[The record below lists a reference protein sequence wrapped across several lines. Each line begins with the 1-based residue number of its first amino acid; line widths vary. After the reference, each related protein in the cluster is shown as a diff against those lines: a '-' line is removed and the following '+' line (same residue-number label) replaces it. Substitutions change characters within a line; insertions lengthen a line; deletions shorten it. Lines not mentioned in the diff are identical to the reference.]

1 MLSKTMHDAMNEQ
14 IKNEFYSAYLYL
26 SMSAYFETINL
37 PGFAHW
43 MQIQVQEEVGHAMKL
58 YNFINERGGRVVLQA
73 IDQPPAEFNS
83 PLDVFERTLEHEEKV
98 TGMIHQL
105 YALSIQE
112 QDYPSQI
119 FLQWF
124 VTEQV
129 EEEDSVTKIMAT
141 LKLIGDDRHALLM
154 LDRELGSRVLG
165 PASQQAE

>member
-1 MLSKTMHDAMNEQ
+1 MIFD
-14 IKNEFYSAYLYL
+14 
-26 SMSAYFETINL
+26 
-37 PGFAHW
+37 
-43 MQIQVQEEVGHAMKL
+43 
-58 YNFINERGGRVVLQA
+58 
-73 IDQPPAEFNS
+73 S

-129 EEEDSVTKIMAT
+129 EEEDSATKIIAT